1 MKKICACLLALVMV
15 AGFVGCNS
23 TNNPSVDDFK
33 NAMKQENV
41 ELDNFDIQE
50 NDKGFSFTAQGE
62 YVYITGTADKKQ
74 NITAITFENRD
85 TDSSIFETKE
95 TFEQWYAEN
104 VKDETDDYGQ
114 MTMRELKANIVAMSC
129 IDELNALYSL
139 FKAEDAHTLAVNT
152 LLTKQSSEIK
162 NWNIS
167 VSVVEGKS
175 DLDDTIIIEAVSNEA
190 LE

>member
-1 MKKICACLLALVMV
+1 MKKLCAYLLALVMV
-15 AGFVGCNS
+15 VSFVGCNS
-23 TNNPSVDDFK
+23 TNNPSIDDLK

-41 ELDNFDIQE
+41 EIDNFDIQE
-50 NDKGFSFTAQGE
+50 NDKGFSFVAQGE
-62 YVYITGTADKKQ
+62 YVYITGMADKNQ
-74 NITAITFENRD
+74 NMTAITFENRD
-85 TDSSIFETKE
+85 TNSSIFETKA

-104 VKDETDDYGQ
+104 VKDETNDYGQ
-114 MTMRELKANIVAMSC
+114 MTMEELKTNIVAMSC

-139 FKAEDAHTLAVNT
+139 FKKDDAHTLAVNT

-167 VSVVEGKS
+167 VSVVEGES
-175 DLDDTIIIEAVSNEA
+175 DFDDTIIIKAISNDA